1 MTYRVAL
8 IGAESLSQRHT
19 RAWATLPDAEIVGVL
34 VPPFGEDDLPASAFA
49 DWPTLLSEARPDII
63 DICTPPPMNPL
74 WVKQAAEAGKA
85 LLLAGPL
92 AGTAPDA
99 AACLAAV
106 KQAGVA
112 AMPTGLRRLSPEFGA
127 AHRLVQS
134 GGVGTPAAVRL
145 AQVFCENGEGTEY
158 VGGVLEELTPDFDW
172 LRWTFGPV
180 GRVFARGFLNQ
191 SFNRNVWD
199 YVLITLRFQSGAM
212 AHVTGMLTFG
222 GSPRTTLEV
231 AGDAG
236 LIEQD
241 SARTGPPPNA
251 LASELAAFL
260 KSLDT
265 GAAPPVTLEEC
276 VEATRLGL
284 AVRES
289 LDTGKVVTL

>member
-8 IGAESLSQRHT
+8 IGAESLSERHA

-34 VPPFGEDDLPASAFA
+34 ETDGEL
-49 DWPTLLSEARPDII
+49 DWNALLSGARPDII
-63 DICTPPPMNPL
+63 DICTPPPANPF
-74 WVKQAAEAGKA
+74 WVKQAAKAGKA

-92 AGTAPDA
+92 AGTASEA
-99 AACLAAV
+99 EACLAAV
-106 KQAGVA
+106 GQAGAA
-112 AMPTGLRRLSPEFGA
+112 AMPTGLRRLSPEFSA
-127 AHRLVQS
+127 AHHLVHS

-145 AQVFCENGEGTEY
+145 AQTFCENGEGTEY
-158 VGGVLEELTPDFDW
+158 VEGVLEELTPDFDW

-180 GRVFARGFLNQ
+180 ARVFARGFLDQ
-191 SFNRNVWD
+191 SLNHPVWD
-199 YVLITLRFQSGAM
+199 YVLITLRFESGAM
-212 AHVTGMLTFG
+212 AHVTGALTFG

-236 LIEQD
+236 LVEQD
-241 SARTGPPPNA
+241 SARTGPPPEM

-265 GAAPPVTLEEC
+265 GAVPPVTLEDC
-276 VEATRLGL
+276 GEATRIGL
-284 AVRES
+284 AVRQS